1 MNKRGDFVENDKKKE
16 ERFLKIAENR
26 TNTILQT
33 LRLLGNCSNTNN
45 YKYTDQQVKQI
56 FSAIE
61 NELKITKMK
70 FEKKENKFSLRG
82 K

>member
-1 MNKRGDFVENDKKKE
+1 MENNKRKE

-33 LRLLGNCSNTNN
+33 LRLLGNCANTNN
-45 YKYTDQQVKQI
+45 YTYTDQQVKQI

-70 FEKKENKFSLRG
+70 FDKKENKFSLRR
-82 K
+82 

>member
-1 MNKRGDFVENDKKKE
+1 MENDKKKE
-16 ERFLKIAENR
+16 ERFLRIAENR

-56 FSAIE
+56 FNAIE
-61 NELKITKMK
+61 YELKITKMK

>member
-1 MNKRGDFVENDKKKE
+1 MENDKKKE
-16 ERFLKIAENR
+16 ERFLRIAENR

>member
-1 MNKRGDFVENDKKKE
+1 MENDKKKE

-33 LRLLGNCSNTNN
+33 LRLLGNCSNANN

-70 FEKKENKFSLRG
+70 FEKKEIKFSLRG

>member
-1 MNKRGDFVENDKKKE
+1 MENDKKKE

-56 FSAIE
+56 FNAIE

>member
-1 MNKRGDFVENDKKKE
+1 MNNDKKKE

-33 LRLLGNCSNTNN
+33 LRLLGNCANTNN
-45 YKYTDQQVKQI
+45 YKYTDQQVKMI

-61 NELKITKMK
+61 SELKSTKMK
-70 FEKKENKFSLRG
+70 FEKKDNKFSLRG
-82 K
+82 N

>member
-1 MNKRGDFVENDKKKE
+1 MENDKKKE

-33 LRLLGNCSNTNN
+33 LRLLGNCANTNN

-56 FSAIE
+56 FSAIDS
-61 NELKITKMK
+61 ELKVTKTK
-70 FEKKENKFSLRG
+70 FQEAQSNKKEFKLKG
-82 K
+82 

>member
-1 MNKRGDFVENDKKKE
+1 MENNKKKE

>member
-1 MNKRGDFVENDKKKE
+1 MENDKKKE

-56 FSAIE
+56 FNAIE

-70 FEKKENKFSLRG
+70 FDKKENKFSLRG

>member
-1 MNKRGDFVENDKKKE
+1 MENDKKKE

-82 K
+82 E

>member
-1 MNKRGDFVENDKKKE
+1 MDSENDKIKE
-16 ERFLKIAENR
+16 ERFLRIAENR

-45 YKYTDQQVKQI
+45 YKYTDAQVKQI

-61 NELKITKMK
+61 NELKMTKMK

>member
-1 MNKRGDFVENDKKKE
+1 MENDKKKE

-45 YKYTDQQVKQI
+45 YKYTEQQVKQI

>member
-1 MNKRGDFVENDKKKE
+1 MENEKKKE

>member
-1 MNKRGDFVENDKKKE
+1 MENDKKKE

-56 FSAIE
+56 CSAIE

>member
-1 MNKRGDFVENDKKKE
+1 MENDKKKE

>member
-1 MNKRGDFVENDKKKE
+1 MENDKKKE

-70 FEKKENKFSLRG
+70 FEKKENKFILRG

>member
-1 MNKRGDFVENDKKKE
+1 MENDKKKQ

-56 FSAIE
+56 FNAIE

-70 FEKKENKFSLRG
+70 FDKKENKFSLRG

>member
-1 MNKRGDFVENDKKKE
+1 MENDKKKE
-16 ERFLKIAENR
+16 ERFLRIAENR

-45 YKYTDQQVKQI
+45 YKYTDQQVKHI
-56 FSAIE
+56 FNAIE

-70 FEKKENKFSLRG
+70 FDKKENKFSLRG

>member
-1 MNKRGDFVENDKKKE
+1 MENDKKKE

-70 FEKKENKFSLRG
+70 FEKKKNKFSLRG